1 MVSAPRADAG
11 PLPEIHPAPAVE
23 VLAARAAA
31 LPPVDGPPRRLGDL
45 LLDYLRRQYLELLS
59 QDPRVRAGEDDAVHK
74 MRVATRRMRSALASY
89 GPVLAEQPALGLR
102 GELRWIAGA
111 LGQVRDPQVMHG
123 RFQALLSSQAPELVM
138 GGTARRIDEELLAE
152 QAAARA
158 QLLELL
164 AGQRYGQLLQDLE
177 NLMRGP
183 QRQAAA
189 ADPAGRGGRDVVRRQ
204 RRRLKRHVRAAL
216 AAAPTGAGNDI
227 GTDGGNGDAAGEE
240 ALHTA
245 RKAAKRLR
253 YSAEVWA
260 GAEPG
265 PAGKVAAAAE
275 RLQKI
280 LGEHQDAVVAAGYLR
295 TFGAS
300 GARSGVN
307 AFTFGRLHAIE
318 QQRAAAARQQF
329 EAAWAGFPKVR

>member
-1 MVSAPRADAG
+1 MVSAS
-11 PLPEIHPAPAVE
+11 
-23 VLAARAAA
+23 RAAA
-31 LPPVDGPPRRLGDL
+31 GPPSENHAASAVQVLTARSAALPAADGPQQLGDL
-45 LLDYLRRQYLELLS
+45 LLDYLRRQYRELLS

-74 MRVATRRMRSALASY
+74 MRVATRRMRSALAGY
-89 GPVLAEQPALGLR
+89 GSVLAEQPALRLR

-123 RFQALLSSQAPELVM
+123 RFRALLSAQAPELVV

-177 NLMRGP
+177 TLLRGP

-189 ADPAGRGGRDVVRRQ
+189 AGPAGRGGRDVVRRQ
-204 RRRLKRHVRAAL
+204 RRRLKRHVKAAL
-216 AAAPTGAGNDI
+216 AAAPAGDGTGSGPAH
-227 GTDGGNGDAAGEE
+227 GDGEE

-260 GAEPG
+260 GVDPG

-307 AFTFGRLHAIE
+307 AFTFGRLHAVE
-318 QQRAAAARQQF
+318 QQRAAAARREF
-329 EAAWAGFPKVR
+329 EAAWADFPKVR